1 MAARRG
7 KSQARRTNEPRRG
20 LPGWAWLGIGLVVG
34 LGIAAWVLH
43 GDGLLDRAKLFPQP
57 QPNASAPRDPEP
69 PIAQRPAASEPSKP
83 KYDFYTVLTERE
95 VQIPEAELS
104 AQVKDPPPTPAPD
117 TAADRFFLQ
126 AGAFGDVRG
135 AASHRAH
142 SGGLP

>member
-20 LPGWAWLGIGLVVG
+20 LPGWAWLGIGLMVG
-34 LGIAAWVLH
+34 LGAAAWVLH

-57 QPNASAPRDPEP
+57 EPNASAPRDPEP
-69 PIAQRPAASEPSKP
+69 PIAQRPAPAEPAKP

-104 AQVKDPPPTPAPD
+104 AQVQDPA
-117 TAADRFFLQ
+117 Q
-126 AGAFGDVRG
+126 IG
-135 AASHRAH
+135 RAH
-142 SGGLP
+142 V